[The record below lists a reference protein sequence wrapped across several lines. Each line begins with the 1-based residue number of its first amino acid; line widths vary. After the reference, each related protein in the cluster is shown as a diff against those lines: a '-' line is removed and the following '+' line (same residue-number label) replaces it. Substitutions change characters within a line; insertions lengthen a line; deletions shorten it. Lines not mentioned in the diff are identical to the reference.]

1 MVMSLTEISPS
12 LDASYL
18 EFILQWN
25 FSMQIPKVY
34 STATWRMVNIYPP
47 AGKRW
52 WLLVEVIQ
60 AQIALAHLLG
70 MDAAAL

>member
-1 MVMSLTEISPS
+1 MSMSLTETSPS
-12 LDASYL
+12 LDVSYP

-47 AGKRW
+47 VEKRW
-52 WLLVEVIQ
+52 WLSVEVIQ

-70 MDAAAL
+70 MVAPAL